1 MYNITKRIHADDD
14 DGVKIFKENYI
25 QQIVVW
31 VGSVL
36 FCSVVYLHPCFIFIK
51 LHRVQQE
58 LV

>member
-36 FCSVVYLHPCFIFIK
+36 FCSLLTSMFHIY
-51 LHRVQQE
+51 
-58 LV
+58 